1 MGNDVD
7 STEST
12 DSDTNTETESSDEFR
27 SKVEWVL
34 GLLNV
39 TMMANGVQSN
49 HGATAMVYSAAAQ
62 LYDHV
67 TIDQWLAICRA
78 AFESKSL
85 DQILDAATAPPNT
98 EN

>member
-1 MGNDVD
+1 MDKVD
-7 STEST
+7 DAELET
-12 DSDTNTETESSDEFR
+12 DDEFR
-27 SKVEWVL
+27 ERVEWVL

-62 LYDHV
+62 LYGHV
-67 TIDQWLAICRA
+67 TVEDWLKICRA
-78 AFESKSL
+78 AFESKEL
-85 DQILDAATAPPNT
+85 DRIVDQAAAPPDT